1 MLAQLLFGNCTQAL
15 PLPKGIG
22 SPFESRGESKLIQS
36 VLINWR
42 SGKVFVN
49 KYLNDS
55 ISPEEHKSILRFY

>member
-22 SPFESRGESKLIQS
+22 SPFESGGESMAHS

-42 SGKVFVN
+42 SGKVFLEN
-49 KYLNDS
+49 CNDT
-55 ISPEEHKSILRFY
+55 ISREERKTILSG